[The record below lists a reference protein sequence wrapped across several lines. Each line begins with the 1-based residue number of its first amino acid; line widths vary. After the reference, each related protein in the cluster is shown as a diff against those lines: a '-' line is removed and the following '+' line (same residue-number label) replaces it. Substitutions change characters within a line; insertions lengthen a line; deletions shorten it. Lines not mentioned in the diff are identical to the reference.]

1 MDTMEVGIYDQF
13 LFYRKNKI
21 KALYN
26 MIYSNQNCEVKSF
39 WTYIHYL
46 Y

>member
-1 MDTMEVGIYDQF
+1 MDTMEVGVYDHF
-13 LFYRKNKI
+13 FSLGKKI

-26 MIYSNQNCEVKSF
+26 MIYSNQYCEVKSF
-39 WTYIHYL
+39 WTYTNYL